1 MQVMS
6 KIINSLQP
14 VTRKKKVSTAM
25 VPGNPDA
32 ISHAYAME
40 EKKSHDLL
48 KEIQEQI
55 TSE

>member
-1 MQVMS
+1 
-6 KIINSLQP
+6 
-14 VTRKKKVSTAM
+14 M

-55 TSE
+55 TKQGVSKYVMKCLARIF